1 MIKIDDIQPWMNWL
15 MYPATSMELRT
26 GTDHTSEDFMLG
38 WHPEIFQLDL
48 AAMSGKFNIVMYYHV
63 DDWTANTPPCNGWN
77 IGGVTADN
85 NWSWWN
91 GGGTQ
96 LSASYVQV
104 TAKTR
109 RYYHV
114 IKILP
119 TCHFERVLLWYYN
132 TSLPTPRP
140 EIYNHGFFFV
150 RTDGTDTF
158 NPIYNRDVTFGDHGR
173 YTFHCELVEQ
183 TNRGVAERSLQFGVY
198 EGWRC
203 LPSNV
208 GGRIT
213 INGTDT
219 PFYQAFHP
227 WKVIPLP
234 LFTPSSASYATEK
247 VDISLWGVRCTV
259 DSYDYSIGSGSNISS
274 GSNIGLIM
282 NGTYFGNEKSGTT
295 ERTVNYTSEVS
306 CADAWIKCYS
316 GGTIIIAPAL
326 LTEETWE
333 SGGGSLSFSIPA
345 PKGDRS
351 ILPMMATGKHWAF
364 MAKGRNFD
372 YFAKGKWEWAK
383 ITVTSSDVDADA
395 NSISV
400 NVERWT

>member
-15 MYPATSMELRT
+15 MYPAISMELRT

-48 AAMSGKFNIVMYYHV
+48 AAMAGKFNIVMYYHV

-85 NWSWWN
+85 AWSWWN

-96 LSASYVQV
+96 LSASYIQV

-119 TCHFERVLLWYYN
+119 TCHFERVLLWYY
-132 TSLPTPRP
+132 SKDLPTPRP
-140 EIYNHGFFFV
+140 KIYNHGFFFV
-150 RTDGTDTF
+150 RTDGTDAF
-158 NPIYNRDVTFGDHGR
+158 NPIYNRDTTFGDHGR
-173 YTFHCELVEQ
+173 YSFHCELVEQ
-183 TNRGVAERSLQFGVY
+183 TNRGVTERSLQFGVY

-208 GGRIT
+208 SGMIANDGKE
-213 INGTDT
+213 T

-234 LFTPSSASYATEK
+234 LFTPSSASYTTEK
-247 VDISLWGVRCTV
+247 VTIEMWAVGCYINGVNEGIQTGFSGNWTV
-259 DSYDYSIGSGSNISS
+259 Y
-274 GSNIGLIM
+274 
-282 NGTYFGNEKSGTT
+282 GNEISGTT
-295 ERTVNYTSEVS
+295 ERTVNYTSEVP
-306 CADAWIKCYS
+306 CADAWVKCYS
-316 GGTIIIAPAL
+316 GGVIIIAPAI
-326 LTEETWE
+326 LTEESWE

-364 MAKGRNFD
+364 IAKGRNYD
-372 YFAKGKWEWAK
+372 YFTADAWEWAK
-383 ITVTSSDVDADA
+383 ITITSSDVDMDT
-395 NSISV
+395 NSIII

>member
-15 MYPATSMELRT
+15 MYPASAMELRT
-26 GTDHTSEDFMLG
+26 GADHTSEDFMLG

-48 AAMSGKFNIVMYYHV
+48 AAMAGKFNIVMYYHV

-77 IGGVTADN
+77 IGGATADN
-85 NWSWWN
+85 AWSWWN

-96 LSASYVQV
+96 LSASYIQV

-119 TCHFERVLLWYYN
+119 TCHFERVLLWYY
-132 TSLPTPRP
+132 SKDLPTPRP
-140 EIYNHGFFFV
+140 TIYNHGFFFV

-158 NPIYNRDVTFGDHGR
+158 NPINKRDTTFGDHGR
-173 YTFHCELVEQ
+173 YSFHCELVEQ
-183 TNRGVAERSLQFGVY
+183 TNRGVTERSLQFGVY

-208 GGRIT
+208 RGTIA
-213 INGTDT
+213 INGKDT

-234 LFTPSSASYATEK
+234 LYTPSSANYTTEK
-247 VDISLWGVRCTV
+247 VTLEFRDVSCYVNGINEVIPTGFSGTWTV
-259 DSYDYSIGSGSNISS
+259 Y
-274 GSNIGLIM
+274 
-282 NGTYFGNEKSGTT
+282 GNEQSGTT
-295 ERTVNYTSEVS
+295 ERTVSYTSELP
-306 CADAWIKCYS
+306 CADAWVKCYS
-316 GGTIIIAPAL
+316 GGVIIIAPAV
-326 LTEETWE
+326 LTEEAWE
-333 SGGGSLSFSIPA
+333 ADGGSLSFSVPA

-351 ILPMMATGKHWAF
+351 VLPMMASGNHWAF
-364 MAKGRNFD
+364 MAKGRDYD
-372 YFAKGKWEWAK
+372 YFKVGSWEWAK
-383 ITVTSSDVDADA
+383 VSVTSSDVDADA
-395 NSISV
+395 NIINI
-400 NVERWT
+400 NVERWN

>member
-1 MIKIDDIQPWMNWL
+1 MIKIDEIQPWMNWL
-15 MYPATSMELRT
+15 LYPASEIELRT
-26 GTDHTSEDFMLG
+26 GTDHTPEYFNFELG

-48 AAMSGKFNIVMYYHV
+48 AAMAGKFNIVMYYHV
-63 DDWTANTPPCNGWN
+63 DGWTANTPPCNGWN

-85 NWSWWN
+85 KWSWYN
-91 GGGTQ
+91 GGGTE
-96 LSASYVQV
+96 LYKSYVQ
-104 TAKTR
+104 TSANTR
-109 RYYHV
+109 RYYHI

-119 TCHFERVLLWYYN
+119 TCHFERMLLWYYS

-140 EIYNHGFFFV
+140 KIYNHGFFFV

-158 NPIYNRDVTFGDHGR
+158 DPVHNRDVTFGDHGR

-183 TNRGVAERSLQFGVY
+183 TNRGVTERSLQFGVY

-208 GGRIT
+208 SGYVS
-213 INGTDT
+213 INGDMK

-234 LFTPSSASYATEK
+234 LFTPASADYTTEK
-247 VDISLWGVRCTV
+247 VTIELQDVSCYLNGIYYGADAGISVMSWIR
-259 DSYDYSIGSGSNISS
+259 
-274 GSNIGLIM
+274 
-282 NGTYFGNEKSGTT
+282 FGNEKSGTT
-295 ERTVNYTSEVS
+295 ERIVNYTSEFS
-306 CADAWIKCYS
+306 CADAWVKCYCK
-316 GGTIIIAPAL
+316 GTLIIAPAV

-333 SGGGSLSFSIPA
+333 SGGGSLSFAILA

-351 ILPMMATGKHWAF
+351 VLPMMASGKHWAF

-372 YFAKGKWEWAK
+372 YFTVNTWEWAK
-383 ITVTSSDVDADA
+383 ITVASSDVNTDT
-395 NSISV
+395 NSINI
-400 NVERWT
+400 NVEKWT

>member
-1 MIKIDDIQPWMNWL
+1 MIKIDEIQPWMNWL
-15 MYPATSMELRT
+15 LYPASEIELRT
-26 GTDHTSEDFMLG
+26 GTDHTPEYFNFELG

-48 AAMSGKFNIVMYYHV
+48 AAMAGKFNIVMYYHV

-85 NWSWWN
+85 KWSWYN
-91 GGGTQ
+91 GGGTE
-96 LSASYVQV
+96 LYKSYVQV

-109 RYYHV
+109 RYYHI

-119 TCHFERVLLWYYN
+119 TCHFERCLLWYY
-132 TSLPTPRP
+132 SKDLPTPRP
-140 EIYNHGFFFV
+140 KIYNHGFFFV

-158 NPIYNRDVTFGDHGR
+158 DPAFSRDTTFGDHGR

-183 TNRGVAERSLQFGVY
+183 TNRGVTERSLQFGVY

-208 GGRIT
+208 SGTIT
-213 INGTDT
+213 INGKDS

-234 LFTPSSASYATEK
+234 LFTPTSADYTTEK
-247 VDISLWGVRCTV
+247 VTIETADVVCYVNGIYYGMAAGISV
-259 DSYDYSIGSGSNISS
+259 ISW
-274 GSNIGLIM
+274 
-282 NGTYFGNEKSGTT
+282 TRYGNEKSGTT
-295 ERTVNYTSEVS
+295 ERIINYAHEFP
-306 CADAWIKCYS
+306 CADALVKCYCN
-316 GGTIIIAPAL
+316 GTLIIAPAV

-333 SGGGSLSFSIPA
+333 ADGGSLSFSIPA

-351 ILPMMATGKHWAF
+351 ILPKMASGKHWAF

-372 YFAKGKWEWAK
+372 YFTKDVWEWAK
-383 ITVTSSDVDADA
+383 VSVTSSDVNADT
-395 NSISV
+395 NSINV
-400 NVERWT
+400 TVERWT